1 MAHALSGLI
10 VHGRL
15 CLERKVFSARFS
27 KSAHAEESAHGEE
40 IAQETLDV
48 TLLEQTVKTAMPS
61 DEVTLSSAV
70 SSQGH
75 TQDDSLDVSDLAR
88 VLKEAT
94 SSSILSRIRTLDLS
108 CCVLCDDDLVTLANV
123 LSASILPNCNVVCLR
138 GCPTL
143 GLGSFAPLTKLLALD
158 CVRFVDIADTRFA
171 GSLRFDLYEHLVYEY
186 PTAFQKLV
194 FLDDM
199 NELHSELWHTLVFST
214 SLHSSVVKCH
224 TQFFLLQSRDS
235 NCVSYAQAASRPPV
249 EAAPSSC
256 PSAARVLAVV
266 NTG

>member
-1 MAHALSGLI
+1 MAHALSAL
-10 VHGRL
+10 VVDGRL
-15 CLERKVFSARFS
+15 CLKRKVFSARFS
-27 KSAHAEESAHGEE
+27 KSDHAEESAHEE

-48 TLLEQTVKTAMPS
+48 TLLEQVAMTS
-61 DEVTLSSAV
+61 DEATLSSAL

-75 TQDDSLDVSDLAR
+75 IKDDSLDVSDLAR

-94 SSSILSRIRTLDLS
+94 SSVLTRIRTLDLS

-123 LSASILPNCNVVCLR
+123 LSAGILPNCNVVCLR

-143 GLGSFAPLTKLLALD
+143 GLGPFAPLTKLLALN

-171 GSLRFDLYEHLVYEY
+171 GSLRFDLYKHLVCEY

-194 FLDDM
+194 FLDM

-224 TQFFLLQSRDS
+224 TQFFSLQSPG
-235 NCVSYAQAASRPPV
+235 Q
-249 EAAPSSC
+249 
-256 PSAARVLAVV
+256 L
-266 NTG
+266 